1 MQLIEKKIVTITKE
15 VTDQNG
21 LLLIDFLFRG
31 FHNSTVIEV
40 FIDGEKSVS
49 VDDCAKVSREINE
62 KIEAEN
68 LFEASYR
75 LEVSSPGVERPLK
88 FLHQFKKHINRSFDL
103 QLTEEPGTSPN
114 PEPSGK
120 KVTGKLL
127 SIEGDNLVF
136 LIQKEEAVVPFN
148 TIKKAKV
155 IISFS

>member
-1 MQLIEKKIVTITKE
+1 MQLLEKKIVNITKE

-21 LLLIDFLFRG
+21 LLLVDFLFRG

-40 FIDGEKSVS
+40 YIDGEKSVS
-49 VDDCAKVSREINE
+49 VDDCAKISREINE

-68 LFEASYR
+68 LIESAYR
-75 LEVSSPGVERPLK
+75 LEVSSPGVDKPLK
-88 FLHQFKKHINRSFDL
+88 FIQQFIKHINRSFEL
-103 QLTEEPGTSPN
+103 QLAEEQGII
-114 PEPSGK
+114 K

-127 SIEGDNLVF
+127 RIEGETLVF
-136 LIQKEEAVVPFN
+136 LVQKEEVSVPYN

>member
-1 MQLIEKKIVTITKE
+1 MQLLEKKIVNITKE

-21 LLLIDFLFRG
+21 LLLVDFLFRG

-40 FIDGEKSVS
+40 YIDGEKSVS
-49 VDDCAKVSREINE
+49 VDDCAKISREINE

-68 LFEASYR
+68 LIESAYR
-75 LEVSSPGVERPLK
+75 LEVSSPGVDKPLK
-88 FLHQFKKHINRSFDL
+88 FLQQFIKHINRSFEL
-103 QLTEEPGTSPN
+103 QLAEEQGTI
-114 PEPSGK
+114 K

-127 SIEGDNLVF
+127 RIEGETLVF
-136 LIQKEEAVVPFN
+136 LVQKEEVSVPYN

>member
-1 MQLIEKKIVTITKE
+1 MQLLEKKIVNITKE

-21 LLLIDFLFRG
+21 LLLVDFLFRG

-40 FIDGEKSVS
+40 YIDGEKSVS
-49 VDDCAKVSREINE
+49 VEDCAKISREINE

-68 LFEASYR
+68 LIESAYR
-75 LEVSSPGVERPLK
+75 LEVSSPGVDKPLK
-88 FLHQFKKHINRSFDL
+88 FLQQFIKHINRNFDL
-103 QLTEEPGTSPN
+103 QLAEEPGTI
-114 PEPSGK
+114 K

-127 SIEGDNLVF
+127 SIDGENLVF
-136 LIQKEEAVVPFN
+136 LIQKEEVPVPFN

>member
-1 MQLIEKKIVTITKE
+1 MQLLEKKIVNITKE

-21 LLLIDFLFRG
+21 LLLVDFLFRG

-40 FIDGEKSVS
+40 YIDGEKSVS
-49 VDDCAKVSREINE
+49 VEDCAKISREINE

-68 LFEASYR
+68 LIESAYR
-75 LEVSSPGVERPLK
+75 LEVSSPGVDKPLK
-88 FLHQFKKHINRSFDL
+88 FLQQFIKHINRNFDL
-103 QLTEEPGTSPN
+103 QLAEEQGTI
-114 PEPSGK
+114 K

-127 SIEGDNLVF
+127 SIDGENLVF
-136 LIQKEEAVVPFN
+136 LIQKEEVPVPFN